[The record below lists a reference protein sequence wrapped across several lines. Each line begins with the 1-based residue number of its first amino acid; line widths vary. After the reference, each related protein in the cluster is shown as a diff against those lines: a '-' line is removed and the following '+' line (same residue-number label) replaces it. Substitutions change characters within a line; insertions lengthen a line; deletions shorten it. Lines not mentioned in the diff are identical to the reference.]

1 MKFSLSVCFIIC
13 FNISN
18 VFAQKFGYVSSDFIL
33 QKMPSYQK
41 VLIEIDNSAQNWQ
54 KLLDERRNKVETLRK
69 NYQNEEILLP
79 EEIKKDRQKEI
90 QQEEKG
96 LQDYQ
101 NQVFGYEGLFFQKKQ
116 ELIQPVQDELYKA
129 ISKVAKEKKI
139 QIMFDKSSDL
149 VMLYT
154 DIRHDY
160 TDYVLEELGLNEDA
174 NKVKDKN

>member
-1 MKFSLSVCFIIC
+1 MKLLFGIYFVFF
-13 FNISN
+13 FNILN
-18 VFAQKFGYVSSDFIL
+18 VYAQKFGYVSSDFIL

-41 VLIEIDNSAQNWQ
+41 VLIEIDNAAQNWQ
-54 KLLDERRNKVETLRK
+54 KLLDERRNKVEALRK

-79 EEIKKDRQKEI
+79 DEIKKDRQKEI

-129 ISKVAKEKKI
+129 IAKVAKEKKI

-174 NKVKDKN
+174 NKVKDK